1 MCSAKHTTGLA
12 EGLHGLAPGAARGG
26 LPHAAVH
33 RRPRR
38 RRRGARRR
46 GRAPAPAQPEPAE
59 GLAPR
64 REAQGSRL
72 RWPPGAYGG
81 RTNGG
86 TWSRRRR
93 RQHNSAR
100 SGHGALLL
108 LQLLLRQA
116 AAAACSSGINI
127 SGISISGSSSNEAAA
142 ATKGGRTSNAAG
154 ATQPTKQHR
163 NAATQRGAQAAA
175 AAVFGGRVGSLD
187 HAPRAQRTHALPNPI
202 PKHTHTTNNAH
213 NNDNQPQGGT
223 CGFGTRGQKARS
235 GSGTRPGFEGGQMPL
250 YRRLPKLRG
259 IAGGMS
265 AGLPKYVVVN
275 LEDLEKSF
283 EAGAEVDVAAV
294 AAKGLLNVSGRDKK
308 LGLKVLGEGSVSKA
322 LNIKAAAFSAA
333 AAEKIAAAGGSAVVA
348 EGKAK
353 WTRRAH
359 EKRVKEMVAAGLDPK
374 KEAAKAKAARAAAK
388 AK

>member
-1 MCSAKHTTGLA
+1 
-12 EGLHGLAPGAARGG
+12 
-26 LPHAAVH
+26 
-33 RRPRR
+33 
-38 RRRGARRR
+38 
-46 GRAPAPAQPEPAE
+46 
-59 GLAPR
+59 
-64 REAQGSRL
+64 
-72 RWPPGAYGG
+72 
-81 RTNGG
+81 
-86 TWSRRRR
+86 
-93 RQHNSAR
+93 
-100 SGHGALLL
+100 
-108 LQLLLRQA
+108 
-116 AAAACSSGINI
+116 
-127 SGISISGSSSNEAAA
+127 
-142 ATKGGRTSNAAG
+142 
-154 ATQPTKQHR
+154 
-163 NAATQRGAQAAA
+163 
-175 AAVFGGRVGSLD
+175 
-187 HAPRAQRTHALPNPI
+187 
-202 PKHTHTTNNAH
+202 
-213 NNDNQPQGGT
+213 
-223 CGFGTRGQKARS
+223 
-235 GSGTRPGFEGGQMPL
+235 MPL